1 MRLTRTGTGLGK
13 YVFSPAAVVALLV
26 LLSTAVVLAAPPTK
40 THPPK
45 DQPSA
50 SVQVDED
57 ETAEAEE
64 SEDAKEPGASYGP
77 GACNALHGN
86 AYQVISDLVANW
98 PTKHDKGDKT
108 KDVPPGLQKVLDRLL
123 ECQGAGDDPDA
134 SVGPEDSDS
143 SPTPTVSG
151 DESTK
156 AKGGKKADHA
166 KDH

>member
-40 THPPK
+40 AHPPK

-64 SEDAKEPGASYGP
+64 SEDADEPEAGNSP

-123 ECQGAGDDPDA
+123 ECQAAGDDPDA
-134 SVGPEDSDS
+134 SVGPEDPDS
-143 SPTPTVSG
+143 SPSATAAPKET
-151 DESTK
+151 TK
-156 AKGGKKADHA
+156 AKGGKKADRA

>member
-1 MRLTRTGTGLGK
+1 MRLTRTGAGLGK
-13 YVFSPAAVVALLV
+13 YAFSPAAVVALLV

-50 SVQVDED
+50 SVHVDED
-57 ETAEAEE
+57 ETPDAEE
-64 SEDAKEPGASYGP
+64 SEDAEEPGASYSP

-86 AYQVISDLVANW
+86 APQVISDLVANW

-108 KDVPPGLQKVLDRLL
+108 KDVPSGLQKVADRLL
-123 ECQGAGDDPDA
+123 GCQEAGGDSDA
-134 SVGPEDSDS
+134 SVGPEDADS
-143 SPTPTVSG
+143 SPSPIVAG
-151 DESTK
+151 DEKTK
-156 AKGGKKADHA
+156 PKDGKKAAHG

>member
-1 MRLTRTGTGLGK
+1 VKLVRVGPGLGK

-57 ETAEAEE
+57 ESPEAEE
-64 SEDAKEPGASYGP
+64 SDEADASNSP

-108 KDVPPGLQKVLDRLL
+108 KDVPSGLQKVLDRLL
-123 ECQGAGDDPDA
+123 ECQGGADPGA
-134 SVGPEDSDS
+134 NAGPEDPDP
-143 SPTPTVSG
+143 SPSASVAP

-156 AKGGKKADHA
+156 VKSDKKADHGK